1 MKSESEFL
9 GSVRQKSQL
18 QRSERK
24 RERDLFHLKSEPVKG
39 NLGAGGK
46 MDEQEMD
53 QQNKRHTSSS
63 DIWLLFHSFNQVSM
77 LRARCCVIEPVA
89 TGTNTPHVWKD
100 IVYD

>member
-1 MKSESEFL
+1 MKE
-9 GSVRQKSQL
+9 
-18 QRSERK
+18 

-39 NLGAGGK
+39 NLGAGGE

-53 QQNKRHTSSS
+53 QNKRHTSSS

-89 TGTNTPHVWKD
+89 KGTNTRHVWKD

>member
-1 MKSESEFL
+1 MKE
-9 GSVRQKSQL
+9 
-18 QRSERK
+18 

-39 NLGAGGK
+39 NLGAGGE

-89 TGTNTPHVWKD
+89 TGTNTPHVRKD
-100 IVYD
+100 TVYD